1 MTRVKRGGKIEEVK
15 TGYETGLDEFI
26 LFDHDRNEIRME
38 LPFDILV
45 NPKTNKALG
54 EKI

>member
-1 MTRVKRGGKIEEVK
+1 MTKVKRGGKIEEVR

-26 LFDHDRNEIRME
+26 LFDYDRNEMRME
-38 LPFDILV
+38 IPWGVLID
-45 NPKTNKALG
+45 PKTNKELG